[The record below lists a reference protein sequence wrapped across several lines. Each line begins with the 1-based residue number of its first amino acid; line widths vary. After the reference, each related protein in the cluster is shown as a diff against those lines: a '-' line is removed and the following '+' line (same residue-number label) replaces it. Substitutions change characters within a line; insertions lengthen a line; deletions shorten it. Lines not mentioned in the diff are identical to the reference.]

1 MILSTGEEEFLLQ
14 SIVLEI
20 SDLLYIR
27 AVSTCQTGTGME
39 RRGVKMN
46 QQLLKMDYKKV
57 FYFFSEISAVPRGSK
72 NNTAISNYLADFA
85 KRRGLKYTQDKYEN
99 VVIIK
104 EATKGYENAPA
115 VIIQGHMDMVCE
127 KTNDS
132 THDFLK
138 EGIELFVD
146 GDYVHADRTTLGA
159 DDGIALAYALAF
171 LDDDTLKHPRI
182 EAVFTTD
189 EEIGME
195 GAIGLDVSGLKGKYL
210 INVDS
215 EEEGSLLTSSAGGLT
230 GTCNLP
236 VNRVSGKG
244 VKVGIAISDLQG
256 GHSGS
261 EIHKNRT
268 NAAKLMGRLLF
279 ELRDHVKFGLIDM
292 MGGLKDNA
300 IPRDSSA
307 SLFLYPEDLEK
318 FQNGLEELAKKYKNE
333 LISSEPHLEI
343 HGTLSEEGVF
353 RYLHPSSYEKVIFLL
368 LNTPN
373 GVQVMSSDIPGL
385 VESSV
390 NLGIFRIEEEK
401 AMFCFSVRSSVNSYK
416 QYLGKRLSHMALFLG
431 GEFYIRSQY
440 PAWEYKKESPLR
452 EHLVRVF
459 KKQYGYEPK
468 LEAIH
473 AGLECSFFAEKIP
486 GADMISLGPD
496 MQDIHTPKERLSI
509 SSAIRVY
516 KYLEKLIEGL
526 K

>member
-1 MILSTGEEEFLLQ
+1 
-14 SIVLEI
+14 
-20 SDLLYIR
+20 
-27 AVSTCQTGTGME
+27 
-39 RRGVKMN
+39 MN
-46 QQLLKMDYKKV
+46 QQLLEMDYKNV
-57 FYFFSEISAVPRGSK
+57 FRFFSEISAVPRGSK
-72 NNTAISNYLADFA
+72 NNTAISNYLVDFA
-85 KRRGLKYTQDKYEN
+85 KSRGLEYVQDEYEN

-104 EATKGYENAPA
+104 EATKGYENSPA
-115 VIIQGHMDMVCE
+115 IIIQGHMDMVCE
-127 KTNDS
+127 KTNDC

-159 DDGIALAYALAF
+159 DNGIAVAYALAF
-171 LDDDTLKHPRI
+171 LDDAGLEHPRI

-195 GAIGLDVSGLKGKYL
+195 GAIGLDVSLLKGKYL

-230 GTCNLP
+230 ATCELP
-236 VNRVSGKG
+236 VSRVTDKG
-244 VKVGIAISDLQG
+244 VKLNIAVSDLHG

-261 EIHKNRT
+261 DIDKNRT
-268 NAAKLMGRLLF
+268 NAPKLMGRLLF
-279 ELRDHVKFGLIDM
+279 ELRDYVDFGLIDM

-307 SLFLYPEDLEK
+307 NLFLYPEELEK
-318 FQNGLEELAKKYKNE
+318 FQAGLEELSKRYKNE

-343 HGTLSEEGVF
+343 HASNSGEGEF
-353 RYLHPSSYEKVIFLL
+353 HYLHPNSYEKVLFLL

-373 GVQVMSSDIPGL
+373 GVQVMSSDVPGL

-390 NLGIFRIEEEK
+390 NLGVFRIEEEK
-401 AMFCFSVRSSVNSYK
+401 AVFCFSVRSSVNSYK
-416 QYLGKRLSHMALFLG
+416 QYLSSRLSYMAQFFG
-431 GEFYIRSQY
+431 GEFYVRSQY

-452 EHLVRVF
+452 EHLIKVF
-459 KKQYGYEPK
+459 KEQYGYEPK

-486 GADMISLGPD
+486 GVDIISLGPD
-496 MQDIHTPKERLSI
+496 MHDIHTPKERLSI

-516 KYLEKLIEGL
+516 KYLEKVIEGL